1 MIVIIPHLVGTNP
14 QWDRFTQRFS
24 MSPWPSYFKWLVK
37 GHQTG
42 RQVFVVRYE
51 DLKSDLLTQV
61 KRMLDFL
68 GVPYSD
74 EALQKRMSEDFGK
87 FHRKH
92 DPASDFDHYTAE
104 QRNHITGLIRQAIEF
119 LKTNN
124 NGTTYDIEE
133 YLQ

>member
-1 MIVIIPHLVGTNP
+1 MSSIGTNNE
-14 QWDRFTQRFS
+14 WIRFVRLN
-24 MSPWPSYFKWLVK
+24 PWIGSVNWLVK

-42 RQVFVVRYE
+42 RRVLVVRYE

-61 KRMLDFL
+61 KKMLDFL

-74 EALQKRMSEDFGK
+74 EALQKRMSKDFGK

-104 QRNHITGLIRQAIEF
+104 QRNYI
-119 LKTNN
+119 
-124 NGTTYDIEE
+124 
-133 YLQ
+133 